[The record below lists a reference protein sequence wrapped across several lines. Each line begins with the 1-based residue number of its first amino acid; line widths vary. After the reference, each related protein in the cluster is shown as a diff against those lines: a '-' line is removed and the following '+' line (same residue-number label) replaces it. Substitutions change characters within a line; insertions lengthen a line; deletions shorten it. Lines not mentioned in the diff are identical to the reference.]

1 MKKRKFVVRPSN
13 VHEICR
19 LMKIA
24 TKNKIPVIPVGGST
38 TFYVSGGPVPAS
50 KESIVIDLRAMSK
63 IIKLDKKSNT
73 VTVEAGVTLKR
84 LRDTLAAGNFWYPH
98 YPESI
103 ESATVGGAISLN
115 GISPFATKYGR
126 GSEQFAKLK
135 VVMADG
141 TISEVGNK
149 THFDN
154 SFMLRKLFSGS
165 EGALGIIAEATLKV
179 WPIPASRIRKLYGFS
194 NIEDACHAVKTIS
207 ETGLCPEVVMMPSRE
222 RINNEAILGLSNI
235 DAKALDKLEYFLF
248 IIYAGEESTTR
259 FSTEKTNSIVD
270 AARGSVV
277 ADQRIADS
285 YWNNLTEIGAVVT
298 QEMTQK
304 FEGRKY
310 NSIRPGVPVGVL
322 PSFVKEVA
330 NLFPKWSKLVYC
342 GVTSYILLPQL
353 DAAPVFGVLLDD
365 EDQQAVKEFNEFIR
379 KVAMLSKHLDGTLAA
394 TVGIGTLLHEFV
406 ELEQGR
412 SRNIVLAVKKSLDPD
427 GMMNPGKAI

>member
-1 MKKRKFVVRPSN
+1 
-13 VHEICR
+13 
-19 LMKIA
+19 
-24 TKNKIPVIPVGGST
+24 
-38 TFYVSGGPVPAS
+38 
-50 KESIVIDLRAMSK
+50 
-63 IIKLDKKSNT
+63 
-73 VTVEAGVTLKR
+73 
-84 LRDTLAAGNFWYPH
+84 
-98 YPESI
+98 
-103 ESATVGGAISLN
+103 
-115 GISPFATKYGR
+115 
-126 GSEQFAKLK
+126 
-135 VVMADG
+135 MADG